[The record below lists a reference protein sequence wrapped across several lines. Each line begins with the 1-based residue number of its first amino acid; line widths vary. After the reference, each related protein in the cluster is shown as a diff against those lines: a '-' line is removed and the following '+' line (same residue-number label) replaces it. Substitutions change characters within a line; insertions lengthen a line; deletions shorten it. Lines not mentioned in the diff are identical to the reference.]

1 MHDEH
6 LFNMG
11 LRTASP
17 DGLRCGNARSRGCG
31 PGSLRSARR
40 LSFYAERHKALTE
53 GAAFMEHCAK
63 DRSEELPQGPL
74 INKANHV
81 DFVTGFDAV
90 LADLHNPCCI
100 SQKEHRTGPF
110 LHRSSDP
117 RAAAGRER
125 HAKLTGFPC
134 RDIARERRPHRFFGE
149 FDAASRRNERQHD
162 TLSNHHCSERVSG
175 KPDNRASVE
184 FSGNEGTRVQTD
196 TACRRRSM
204 SPLKRK
210 SFARPAAC
218 ISLRRAQKLSLIHI

>member
-63 DRSEELPQGPL
+63 DRSEELPQDPL

-184 FSGNEGTRVQTD
+184 FSGNEGTR
-196 TACRRRSM
+196 S
-204 SPLKRK
+204 
-210 SFARPAAC
+210 AAAS
-218 ISLRRAQKLSLIHI
+218 IRLL